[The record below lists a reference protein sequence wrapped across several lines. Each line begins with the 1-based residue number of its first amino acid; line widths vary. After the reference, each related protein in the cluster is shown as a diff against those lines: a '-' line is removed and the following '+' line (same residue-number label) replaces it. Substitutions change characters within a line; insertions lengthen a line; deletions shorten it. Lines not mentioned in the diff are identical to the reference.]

1 MVDEY
6 RADMPDRVILEVA
19 VNGATSRSRNP
30 NVPITPDEIADECIA
45 CLEAGAAIVH
55 HHDDPRAF
63 LEPGPVGMAALSH
76 ATFFRIHAVRPDALM
91 YPTANF
97 GSTDIADRWDHHR
110 ILNDAGLLRMALVDP
125 GSVNL
130 GGTTD
135 DGIPTGSFVY
145 TQSFDDIRYKF
156 DACRLLGLAP
166 SIACFEPGF
175 LRTVLA
181 YYHAGALPPGALV
194 KLYFSG
200 GRPLFGLPP
209 TAWALDTYLHLL
221 EGTDLPWA
229 VAVLGGDV
237 IESGLARCA
246 LERGGH
252 VRVGLEDYDGP
263 DTPTNLELLDR
274 AKLLCEKVGRPL
286 ASSAEAA
293 AMLGVPK

>member
-1 MVDEY
+1 MRDQ
-6 RADMPDRVILEVA
+6 VIVEVA
-19 VNGATSRSRNP
+19 VNGATGRSRNP
-30 NVPITPDEIADECIA
+30 NVPITPEEIAED
-45 CLEAGAAIVH
+45 CLDCLNAGAAIVH

-76 ATFFRIHAVRPDALM
+76 ATFFRIHASRPDALM

-97 GSTDIADRWDHHR
+97 GSADIADRWDHHR

-130 GGTTD
+130 GTLAD
-135 DGIPTGSFVY
+135 DGTPTGSYVY
-145 TQSFDDIRYKF
+145 AQSFDDIRYEL
-156 DACRLLGLAP
+156 DACRVLGLAP

-181 YYHAGALPPGALV
+181 YHDAGSLPPGALV

-209 TAWALDTYLHLL
+209 TVWALDTYLRLL

-237 IESGLARCA
+237 IGTGLAAAA

-252 VRVGLEDYDGP
+252 LRVGIEDYGGP

-274 AKLLCEKVGRPL
+274 ATHLCELVGRPL
-286 ASSAEAA
+286 ASPSDAA
-293 AMLGVPK
+293 TLLGIPK